1 MSNPDYFIEIGGHRV
16 RIEEEGAFI
25 QLDLGHERVHLGQ
38 VFHAGTTNSALG
50 NGATALL
57 TLTAG
62 TRSPHV
68 MWNVAAGGNSTFR
81 IVEAGTIT
89 GGATITAY
97 NRNRSSTATPLA
109 SVVAGGTLA
118 GGVVLDGEYIAGG
131 AGGLKPGGGSRAD
144 VEWIGD
150 ESKGYTFEIVN
161 SSGGNAGIS
170 ITLDWYEVSE
180 D

>member
-1 MSNPDYFIEIGGHRV
+1 MSNPDFFIEIGGHRV

-38 VFHAGTTNSALG
+38 VFHAGTMNTALG

-62 TRSPHV
+62 SMQPHV
-68 MWNVAAGGNSTFR
+68 LWNVAAGGNSTFR
-81 IVEAGTIT
+81 IVEGGTIT

-109 SVVAGGTLA
+109 TVVAGGTLA
-118 GGVVLDGEYIAGG
+118 GGVALDGEYIPGG
-131 AGGLKPGGGSRAD
+131 SGGLKPGGGSRAD
-144 VEWIGD
+144 AEWVGD
-150 ESKGYTFEIVN
+150 ETKKYTFEIVN
-161 SSGGNAGIS
+161 ASGGNAGIS